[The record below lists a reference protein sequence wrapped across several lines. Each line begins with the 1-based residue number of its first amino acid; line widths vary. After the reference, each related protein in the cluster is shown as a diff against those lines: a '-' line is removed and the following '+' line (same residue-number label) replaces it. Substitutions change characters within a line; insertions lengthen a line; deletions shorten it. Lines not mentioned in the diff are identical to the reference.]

1 MKNILRKK
9 NIQDN
14 PFVIQEGKFNKI
26 EGYSFKTSWTED
38 SFVKEVGRG
47 ETIGKNFS
55 ILTLK
60 FVFPAMFFLISIIF
74 ARIGWLQIVKGD
86 YYFNISEGNRIR
98 IERVEAKRGIIYD
111 RNKKPLVRNV
121 ANFLLYFVPVDLPKD
136 ETIKEKL
143 IKDICQRLGS
153 ITEIEI
159 NEKLNKIKLGSLEA
173 LQPLFITDN
182 IPYEIAMQLYL
193 ESQDMPGVVLSN
205 KSRREYSQYS
215 KTSSHILGY
224 TGKINEDELAKFGDE
239 YLMIDYIGKTGIEY
253 FWENELKGK
262 SGKKEVEVNAMGKKK
277 KDLSSSKPEDGHNL
291 VLALDIEAQK
301 KLEDII
307 GSYLEKYDKQKA
319 SAVLMDP
326 NNGEI
331 LSIVG
336 YPGYDN
342 NLFAQGISQ
351 EKYNELLNAP
361 DRPLFN
367 RPVSGEYPSGSTI
380 KPVISAAALQEGV
393 IDENTSVSS
402 VGGIWVGQWFFPDW
416 KAGGHGATD
425 VRKALAQSV
434 NTFYYYIGG
443 GYDGFQGL
451 GIDRIVKYG
460 KLFGLGE
467 QTGID
472 IAGEASGFLPTKE
485 WKESTKGEAWYIG
498 DTYHAAI
505 GQGDVLVTPLQVAL
519 YTSVFANNGKLF
531 RPHLVKDILDSEE
544 HLISHID
551 TTQIRDNFISEKN
564 INIIREGM
572 RLTVTGGSA
581 QSLQAVPVPVAGKT
595 GTAQW
600 STKKDTHAWFTGFAP
615 YEKPEVVI
623 TILIEEG
630 GEGSSVAVPIAKEFL
645 SWYFGDKSVATS
657 TP

>member
-1 MKNILRKK
+1 
-9 NIQDN
+9 
-14 PFVIQEGKFNKI
+14 
-26 EGYSFKTSWTED
+26 
-38 SFVKEVGRG
+38 
-47 ETIGKNFS
+47 
-55 ILTLK
+55 
-60 FVFPAMFFLISIIF
+60 MFFLISIIF

-111 RNKKPLVRNV
+111 RNKQPLVRNV

-136 ETIKEKL
+136 ETIRGRL

-153 ITEIEI
+153 VTEIEI
-159 NEKLNKIKLGSLEA
+159 NEKLSKIKLGSLEA

-182 IPYEIAMQLYL
+182 IPYEVAMQLYL

-205 KSRREYSQYS
+205 KSRREYNQYS

-224 TGKINEDELAKFGDE
+224 TGKINEDELSKFGDE

-301 KLEDII
+301 KLEDVI
-307 GSYLEKYDKQKA
+307 GLYLEKYDKHKA

-331 LSIVG
+331 LSLVG

-351 EKYNELLNAP
+351 EKYDELLNAP

-393 IDENTSVSS
+393 INEKTSVSS

-416 KAGGHGATD
+416 KAGGHGTTD

-544 HLISHID
+544 HLISHVD

-645 SWYFGDKSVATS
+645 SWYFGDKNLATS
-657 TP
+657 TPVNILK